1 MRRLAI
7 LVMFVCAVLVVAGC
21 APYVEY
27 QHLDATPMHSDNQA
41 YDFLCAGLTHDYQG
55 LSVSTGVCHNV
66 RGREF
71 LTINARYTFRTDN
84 Q

>member
-27 QHLDATPMHSDNQA
+27 QHLDPTPMDNDNAA
-41 YDFLCAGLTHDYQG
+41 YDFLCAGLSHDDK
-55 LSVSTGVCHNV
+55 LSVSAGVCHNV
-66 RGREF
+66 RGGEF
-71 LTINARYTFRTDN
+71 LTINARYTWSE
-84 Q
+84 